1 MSGAYV
7 VGKLPFP
14 LLQILPA
21 NQTYIYM
28 PDSYNLMNFLEFVSD
43 HYVGADIE
51 HHFNGF
57 LFNKIPVL
65 KKLKWREILTAKV
78 LYGGL
83 RSENDPSKDPMLMR
97 FPLIDGQASTF
108 ALGNQP
114 YIEAGFAIGNI
125 FKLLRV
131 DFIERFS
138 YLNHPNIPQY
148 GLRFQVKF
156 DY

>member
-1 MSGAYV
+1 M
-7 VGKLPFP
+7 GKLPFP

-21 NQTYIYM
+21 NQTYIYQ

-43 HYVGADIE
+43 HYAGMDIE

-57 LFNKIPVL
+57 IFNKVPFL
-65 KKLKWREILTAKV
+65 KRLKWREILTAKV

-83 RSENDPSKDPMLMR
+83 RAENDPSKDPSLMR
-97 FPLIDGQASTF
+97 FPLINGQTGTF
-108 ALGNQP
+108 ALGSQP

-131 DFIERFS
+131 DFIERLT
-138 YLNHPNIPQY
+138 YLDHPNTTQY
-148 GLRFQVKF
+148 GVRFQIRF